1 MTAEQQAILTFL
13 QQNAAG
19 NTNAITADEIF
30 IRITQQGLPLF
41 EGRTQEQV
49 RGFIRDLVNNQS
61 SLIGSGNRGYYAIA
75 SKDDVLRAINNLESR
90 STKINERRQVLID
103 EWNNQNPNNLI

>member
-1 MTAEQQAILTFL
+1 MTPQQQAILAFL
-13 QQNAAG
+13 RQNAPG
-19 NTNAITADEIF
+19 RTLAITADEIF
-30 IRITQQGLPLF
+30 NRITLQGLPLF

-75 SKDDVLRAINNLESR
+75 SIDDALGAINNLENRSSR
-90 STKINERRQVLID
+90 ILERRQALIG